1 METLTVPK
9 RFWSAVGFC
18 ILLVSTQASAESTS
32 WEMSNAAGM
41 QAYQQVRYAK
51 AEEAWLG
58 ALKEAESFGP
68 QDPRLA
74 TSLNN
79 LAVLYASQGK
89 YPEAEPLHQRALAIR
104 EKALGPE
111 HPDVATGFHNLA
123 VLYASQRRYAEAE
136 PLYRRALAI
145 DEKALGPEHPNL
157 STSLEN
163 YAALLRKMNREDEAT
178 QMEARAKRIRK
189 KSARQENDRAR
200 LVIRQFGYR

>member
-1 METLTVPK
+1 MPK

-41 QAYQQVRYAK
+41 QAYQQARYAK

-58 ALKEAESFGP
+58 ALKEAESFGA

-74 TSLNN
+74 TGLNN
-79 LAVLYASQGK
+79 LARLYQAQGK
-89 YPEAEPLHQRALAIR
+89 
-104 EKALGPE
+104 
-111 HPDVATGFHNLA
+111 
-123 VLYASQRRYAEAE
+123 YAEAE
-136 PLYRRALAI
+136 PLYQRALANG
-145 DEKALGPEHPNL
+145 EKVLGPEHPTVAASLNNLAELYTSQGEYSNATPLYRRSLAIREKTLGPEHPNL

-189 KSARQENDRAR
+189 KSAR
-200 LVIRQFGYR
+200 

>member
-1 METLTVPK
+1 MPK
-9 RFWSAVGFC
+9 HFWSAVGFC

-41 QAYQQVRYAK
+41 QAYQQARYAK

-58 ALKEAESFGP
+58 ALKEAESFGA

-89 YPEAEPLHQRALAIR
+89 YAEAEPLHQRALAIR
-104 EKALGPE
+104 EKTLGPE
-111 HPDVATGFHNLA
+111 HKDVATGLTNLA
-123 VLYASQRRYAEAE
+123 RLYASQGEYAEAA

-145 DEKALGPEHPNL
+145 REKTLGSEHPDVA
-157 STSLEN
+157 TSLN
-163 YAALLRKMNREDEAT
+163 NL
-178 QMEARAKRIRK
+178 
-189 KSARQENDRAR
+189 AR
-200 LVIRQFGYR
+200 L